1 MTVSVTRTFPVN
13 PATMYYMLTNE
24 DGLAYWFGDR
34 VYTRP
39 QVGGHIL
46 HTWASGW
53 HVSGEF
59 TELVENERIAFT
71 WRDAGDDAKSNVT
84 YQLEAVAGGT
94 KVTVTHENIPA
105 HAKESDFQQGWE
117 GGFDTLYATLTTG
130 EDARITGRIL
140 IGIYP
145 DNMDEKAAKR
155 FGLPVNEGLLVANTI
170 PGLGAEKAGLIA
182 GDLVVEANGLP
193 VANNTPLAGNF
204 AGLKPGDSA
213 EIKFYRGAEKHSVT
227 LTLSGYPLPPSV
239 NNFVE
244 LANRIEGEYAKLYE
258 ELSGLVAGLSDET
271 TNTPAAEGEWSV
283 NQVLAHL
290 ILTERNTQEFLGGY
304 VQAPE
309 IHTYSGNANARV
321 NAVVRSYGGTAGLMN
336 ELKRAYVENVAIIR
350 AFEDEK
356 FDRPYILWWSN
367 FQMGDITG
375 GHNRQHINQIKDI
388 LAKLTN

>member
-1 MTVSVTRTFPVN
+1 
-13 PATMYYMLTNE
+13 
-24 DGLAYWFGDR
+24 
-34 VYTRP
+34 
-39 QVGGHIL
+39 
-46 HTWASGW
+46 
-53 HVSGEF
+53 
-59 TELVENERIAFT
+59 
-71 WRDAGDDAKSNVT
+71 
-84 YQLEAVAGGT
+84 GGT